1 MAFPNELAIPGP
13 APDRP
18 AWYGGRKVAAVREAA
33 ARVRVPHRTDLA
45 MAAAASA
52 ASLTPSLVPKT
63 VLVQG
68 LVTGFAA
75 VAGYAAGVTL
85 RWLTIPVHR
94 RLPVRFQDRAGWL
107 LLAVAVATLLP
118 AGWQSHGWQQDLAG
132 YVGEADPPPTDP
144 LAVLLIA
151 VLVLVAAVLTART
164 LRLVTEWTAQR
175 LARLL
180 PMWLA
185 LAVAITSVAGTTAM
199 FADHV
204 LRHRVFTRTD
214 QSFQVLDRKVPP
226 QPPRPTDRLRSGGPG
241 SYVAWSTLGREGRAF
256 VSLPDPPRRISRPI
270 RVYAGIDSAKD
281 VNARARLVVA
291 ELERTGALRRGVV
304 CVVVPTGTGWVHPV
318 AVSTLEAQWRG
329 DTAVASMQYSY
340 LPSVL
345 SQVVDHSG
353 VEIVAEAL
361 IRAVVDRWR
370 TLPVASRPRLVLY
383 GESLGSRGVER
394 AMRSV
399 PRAEQYVDGVLLVG
413 PPNSNPTWSE
423 LVSKRD
429 QGSPLLAPVVDGGR
443 AVRFWPG
450 PELPEYDRS
459 DDPWPEPA
467 YGPRTL
473 YLQHPS
479 DPIVWW
485 SPSLLWSEPA
495 WVSERTEVS
504 AVPPLRWRPVVT
516 FWQISGDLLFSNET
530 GSGHGHRYGRELAEA
545 WKAVAPRAGN

>member
-1 MAFPNELAIPGP
+1 MA
-13 APDRP
+13 
-18 AWYGGRKVAAVREAA
+18 AALRDAA
-33 ARVRVPHRTDLA
+33 ARIRPPHRADLA
-45 MAAAASA
+45 MATAAAA

-75 VAGYAAGVTL
+75 VAGYAAGVML
-85 RWLTIPVHR
+85 RWLTIPLHR
-94 RLPVRFQDRAGWL
+94 RLPIIFRERATWV
-107 LLAVAVATLLP
+107 LLAAAVGTLLP
-118 AGWQSHGWQQDLAG
+118 AGWQSHGWQQDLAW
-132 YVGEADPPPTDP
+132 YVGEADPPATDP
-144 LAVLLIA
+144 AAALAIA
-151 VLVLVAAVLTART
+151 ALVLVTVVLVART
-164 LRLVTEWTAQR
+164 LRLVIAWTAHR
-175 LARLL
+175 LSNLL

-185 LAVAITSVAGTTAM
+185 LTVAVTTVASTTAM

-204 LRHRVFTRTD
+204 LWHRMFTSTD
-214 QSFQVLDRKVPP
+214 QSFRVLDR
-226 QPPRPTDRLRSGGPG
+226 QMSADLPRPTDRLRSGGPG
-241 SYVAWSTLGREGRAF
+241 SYVLWSTLGREGRAF
-256 VSLPDPPRRISRPI
+256 VSLPDPPRRTSRPI
-270 RVYAGIDSAKD
+270 RVYAGIDSARD
-281 VNARARLVVA
+281 VTARARLVVA

-318 AVSTLEAQWRG
+318 AVSTLEAQWQG

-340 LPSVL
+340 LPSAL
-345 SQVVDHSG
+345 SQVVDYSG

-383 GESLGSRGVER
+383 GESLGSRGVEQ

-413 PPNSNPTWSE
+413 PPNSNPIWSE

-429 QGSPLLAPVVDGGR
+429 EGSPLLAPVVDGGR

-450 PELPEYDRS
+450 PELPGYDRT

-485 SPSLLWSEPA
+485 SPALLWSEPA

-516 FWQISGDLLFSNET
+516 FWQVSGDLLFSNEV
-530 GSGHGHRYGRELAEA
+530 GSGHGHRYGRELADA
-545 WKAVAPRAGN
+545 WAVVVPRDGN